1 MPNLQHSFDV
11 APTNVNHRRSI
22 FSLNH
27 TNKLDFNAGD
37 LVPIDTIEI
46 LPGDTISMD
55 LSAVV
60 RLSTPLVPVM
70 DDAFVDVFVF
80 FVPNR
85 IIWKHWEEF
94 CGENK
99 SSYWAQTIDWIL
111 PYYES
116 VSGDDDYVAVGSA
129 GDFLGYGA
137 AATSLTTSNQLNC
150 YGNVLPAGAYVQIWN
165 DWFRDQNTQAPQRT
179 YFEDANGY
187 DYSCSDEVHA
197 DISNPN
203 SFQQTLGLLP
213 VNKIHDYFTSCLPAP
228 QKGNAVSLPLG
239 QLAPVVFSD
248 DSTKYNMNAGVPAF
262 SLRQSIV
269 HSNNMDL
276 RAFASNNSDNP
287 LTLAAKSDVASGS
300 SEPDQTDVSIVNAYA
315 DLSSASAATI
325 NQLRQA
331 FATQYFLEN
340 DARFGT
346 RYVEL
351 LLGHFGV
358 NAGDYRLNRPEYLGG
373 SRIPV
378 QTTQVS
384 NNTASSGTPLGTL
397 AGFTYGNHNDSLFTK
412 SFVEHG
418 QLLILA
424 SLRYRH
430 SYCQG
435 ISPSLRRR
443 SKFDFYWPEFANLGE
458 QPVYKSQL
466 YFNGNYIPGSEDD
479 SVFGFQEYGAEY
491 REFNNEVHG
500 HMRPDVN
507 QSIAM
512 YNFCDS
518 YSKAPVL
525 NSDFMKESPNNL
537 DRSLAVCSTVASQCI
552 ADFYF
557 KGKIVREMPAFSIP
571 SKLGGF

>member
-37 LVPIDTIEI
+37 LIPIDTIEI
-46 LPGDTISMD
+46 LPGDTVSMD
-55 LSAVV
+55 LSAVI

-70 DDAFVDVFVF
+70 DDAFVDVFAF

-99 SSYWAQTIDWIL
+99 SSYWAQTTDWLLPSLIL
-111 PYYES
+111 
-116 VSGDDDYVAVGSA
+116 GDSYVAVGSA

-137 AATSLTTSNQLNC
+137 AASGQYKGNLAA
-150 YGNVLPAGAYVQIWN
+150 YGNVLSAGAYVQIWN
-165 DWFRDQNTQAPQRT
+165 DWFRDQNTQAPQNT
-179 YFEDANGY
+179 FYDLANGAQI
-187 DYSCSDEVHA
+187 DCSSGDVHV
-197 DISNPN
+197 DITQPS
-203 SFQQTLGLLP
+203 SFRMSLGLLP
-213 VNKIHDYFTSCLPAP
+213 VNKIHDYFTSCLPGP

-239 QLAPVVFSD
+239 QLAPVVFTD
-248 DSTKYNMNAGVPAF
+248 DVSKFNMNAGSPAF
-262 SLRQSIV
+262 NLRQSID
-269 HSNNMDL
+269 HFNNFDL
-276 RAFASNNSDNP
+276 RAYSQPNVDKH
-287 LTLAAKSDVASGS
+287 LTLAADSLS
-300 SEPDQTDVSIVNAYA
+300 SSAAPNKTDVSIVNAYA

-378 QTTQVS
+378 STTQVS
-384 NNTASSGTPLGTL
+384 NNAASSGTPLGTL
-397 AGFTYGNHNDSLFTK
+397 AGFTYGNHNGSLFTK
-412 SFVEHG
+412 SFTEHG
-418 QLLILA
+418 QLMILA
-424 SLRYRH
+424 ALRYRH

-466 YFNGNYIPGSEDD
+466 FFNGNGTPGSTGD
-479 SVFGFQEYGAEY
+479 SVFGFQEYAAEY

-500 HMRPDVN
+500 HMRPDVGE
-507 QSIAM
+507 SIAM

-518 YSKAPVL
+518 YASAPVL
-525 NSDFMKESPNNL
+525 NSDFMKETPKNL
-537 DRSLAVCSTVASQCI
+537 DRSLAVVSSKASQCI

-557 KGKIVREMPAFSIP
+557 KGTIAREMPAFSIP

>member
-1 MPNLQHSFDV
+1 MNLNHTFDV
-11 APTNVNHRRSI
+11 APTNVNRKRSI

-37 LVPIDTIEI
+37 LIPIDTIEI
-46 LPGDTISMD
+46 LPGDTVSMD
-55 LSAVV
+55 LSAVI

-70 DDAFVDVFVF
+70 DDAFVDVFAF

-99 SSYWAQTIDWIL
+99 SSYWAQATDWLLPTITSD
-111 PYYES
+111 S
-116 VSGDDDYVAVGSA
+116 FVAVGSA
-129 GDFLGYGA
+129 GDFLGYGGVYFEDSDSGDKGLYA
-137 AATSLTTSNQLNC
+137 
-150 YGNVLPAGAYVQIWN
+150 YGNILPAGAYVQIWN
-165 DWFRDQNTQAPQRT
+165 DWFRDQNTQAPQQT
-179 YFEDANGY
+179 FYEDANGAFSTIESLG
-187 DYSCSDEVHA
+187 DPVNLG
-197 DISNPN
+197 NPT
-203 SFQQTLGLLP
+203 SFRDTLALLP
-213 VNKIHDYFTSCLPAP
+213 VNKIHDYFTSCLPGP
-228 QKGNAVSLPLG
+228 QKGDPVSLPLG
-239 QLAPVVFSD
+239 QLAPVVFSSD
-248 DSTKYNMNAGVPAF
+248 KTKFNMNAGSPAF
-262 SLRQSIV
+262 STSSGTGF
-269 HSNNMDL
+269 SNTNLDL
-276 RAFASNNSDNP
+276 RAYSSNASDDVK
-287 LTLAAKSDVASGS
+287 LAGHRETGAAAP
-300 SEPDQTDVSIVNAYA
+300 EFQNMQIVNAYA

-358 NAGDYRLNRPEYLGG
+358 NAGDYRLQRPEYLGG

-378 QTTQVS
+378 STTQVS
-384 NNTASSGTPLGTL
+384 NNTASAGTPLGTL
-397 AGFTYGNHNDSLFTK
+397 AGFTYGQQSGSLFTK
-412 SFVEHG
+412 SFTEHG
-418 QLLILA
+418 QLMILA
-424 SLRYRH
+424 ALRYRH

-443 SKFDFYWPEFANLGE
+443 SKFDYYWPEFANLGE

-466 YFNGNYIPGSEDD
+466 FFNGNGTPGASGD
-479 SVFGFQEYGAEY
+479 SVFGFQEYAAEY

-500 HMRPDVN
+500 NMRPDVKG
-507 QSIAM
+507 SIAM

-518 YSKAPVL
+518 YSAAPVL
-525 NSDFMKESPNNL
+525 NSDFMRETPKNL
-537 DRSLAVCSTVASQCI
+537 DRSLAVVSSKASQCI

-557 KGKIVREMPAFSIP
+557 KGSIAREMPAFSIP

>member
-11 APTNVNHRRSI
+11 APTNVNHKRSI

-37 LVPIDTIEI
+37 LIPIDTIEI
-46 LPGDTISMD
+46 LPGDTVSMD
-55 LSAVV
+55 LSAVI

-70 DDAFVDVFVF
+70 DDAFVDVFAF

-99 SSYWAQTIDWIL
+99 SSYWAQSTDWLLPTITSD
-111 PYYES
+111 S
-116 VSGDDDYVAVGSA
+116 FVAVGSA

-137 AATSLTTSNQLNC
+137 VYFEDSDSGDKGLKA
-150 YGNVLPAGAYVQIWN
+150 YGNILPAGAYVQIWN
-165 DWFRDQNTQAPQRT
+165 DWFRDQNTQAPQQT
-179 YFEDANGY
+179 FYEDANGAFGTVENLG
-187 DYSCSDEVHA
+187 DP
-197 DISNPN
+197 INLGNPT
-203 SFQQTLGLLP
+203 SFRNTLSLLP

-239 QLAPVVFSD
+239 QLAPVVFNQ
-248 DSTKYNMNAGVPAF
+248 DSSKFNNNAGSPVF
-262 SLRQSIV
+262 
-269 HSNNMDL
+269 
-276 RAFASNNSDNP
+276 
-287 LTLAAKSDVASGS
+287 AKSDGTVMNNQTIQLWAYSANVSSPSNLAGVELNGHAS
-300 SEPDQTDVSIVNAYA
+300 PANDDLQIVNAYA

-358 NAGDYRLNRPEYLGG
+358 NAGDYRLQRPEYLGG
-373 SRIPV
+373 TRIPV
-378 QTTQVS
+378 STTQVS
-384 NNTASSGTPLGTL
+384 NNAASSGTPLGTL
-397 AGFTYGNHNDSLFTK
+397 AGFTYGQHSGSMFTK
-412 SFVEHG
+412 SFTEHG
-418 QLLILA
+418 QLMILA
-424 SLRYRH
+424 ALRYRH

-435 ISPSLRRR
+435 ISPSLRRKT
-443 SKFDFYWPEFANLGE
+443 KFDFYWPEFANLGE

-466 YFNGNYIPGSEDD
+466 YFNGDYDPASSGD
-479 SVFGFQEYGAEY
+479 SVFGFQEYAAEY

-500 HMRPDVN
+500 NMRPDVKG
-507 QSIAM
+507 SIAM

-518 YSKAPVL
+518 YSAAPVL
-525 NSDFMKESPNNL
+525 NSDFMKESPKNL
-537 DRSLAVCSTVASQCI
+537 DRSLAVTSDKASQCI

-557 KGKIVREMPAFSIP
+557 KGSIAREMPAFSIP

>member
-1 MPNLQHSFDV
+1 MPNLQHTFDV
-11 APTNVNHRRSI
+11 APTNVNKRRSI

-37 LVPIDTIEI
+37 LIPIDSIEI
-46 LPGDTISMD
+46 LPGDTVSMD
-55 LSAVV
+55 LSAVI

-70 DDAFVDVFVF
+70 DDAFVDVFAF

-99 SSYWAQTIDWIL
+99 SSYWAQTTDWLL
-111 PYYES
+111 P
-116 VSGDDDYVAVGSA
+116 VLLVGDSYVAVGSA

-137 AATSLTTSNQLNC
+137 AASGEFQGNLAA
-150 YGNVLPAGAYVQIWN
+150 YGNILPAGAYVQIWN
-165 DWFRDQNTQAPQRT
+165 DWFRDQNTQSPQNT
-179 YFEDANGY
+179 FYELANGAAV
-187 DYSCSDEVHA
+187 DCSSGDVHV
-197 DISNPN
+197 DTSQPN
-203 SFQQTLGLLP
+203 SFQMSLGLLP
-213 VNKIHDYFTSCLPAP
+213 VNKIHDYFTSCLPGP
-228 QKGNAVSLPLG
+228 QKGDAVSLPLG
-239 QLAPVVFSD
+239 QLAPVVFNQ
-248 DSTKYNMNAGVPAF
+248 DSTKFNKQAGSPVFAASDGTMISNTNLDLRSYSPNAGQVMKLAGHHESAGTVAPEY
-262 SLRQSIV
+262 Q
-269 HSNNMDL
+269 NM
-276 RAFASNNSDNP
+276 
-287 LTLAAKSDVASGS
+287 
-300 SEPDQTDVSIVNAYA
+300 QIVNAYA

-331 FATQYFLEN
+331 LATQYFLEN

-358 NAGDYRLNRPEYLGG
+358 NAGDYRLQRPEYLGG
-373 SRIPV
+373 SRISV

-384 NNTASSGTPLGTL
+384 NNTASAGTPLGTL
-397 AGFTYGNHNDSLFTK
+397 AGFSYGNHNGSLFTK
-412 SFVEHG
+412 SFTEHG

-424 SLRYRH
+424 ALRYRH

-466 YFNGNYIPGSEDD
+466 FFDGNGTPGADGD
-479 SVFGFQEYGAEY
+479 SVFGFQEYAAEY

-500 HMRPDVN
+500 HMRPDVS

-525 NSDFMKESPNNL
+525 NSDFMKETPKNL
-537 DRSLAVCSTVASQCI
+537 DRSLAVSSATASQCI

-557 KGKIVREMPAFSIP
+557 KGTIVREMPAFSIP

>member
-1 MPNLQHSFDV
+1 MNLQHSFDI
-11 APTNVNHRRSI
+11 APTSVNKKRSL

-46 LPGDTISMD
+46 LAGDTVSMD

-70 DDAFVDVFVF
+70 DDAFVDVFAF

-85 IIWKHWEEF
+85 IIWNHWVEL

-99 SSYWAQTIDWIL
+99 KTYWAQSTDWLL
-111 PYYES
+111 PYYSAPDTEITI
-116 VSGDDDYVAVGSA
+116 GSA

-137 AATSLTTSNQLNC
+137 AANKAGTILYG
-150 YGNVLPAGAYVQIWN
+150 YGNILPAGAYVQIWN
-165 DWFRDQNTQAPQRT
+165 DWFRDQNTQAPQLT
-179 YFEDANGY
+179 YFNENNGALF
-187 DYSCSDEVHA
+187 DCDETAVHA
-197 DISNPN
+197 DIGNPN
-203 SFQQTLGLLP
+203 SFIHSLGLLP

-239 QLAPVVFSD
+239 QLAPVVFTD
-248 DSTKYNMNAGVPAF
+248 DKTKFNENAGVPRFNTTGLADE
-262 SLRQSIV
+262 V
-269 HSNNMDL
+269 NGYDL
-276 RAFASNNSDNP
+276 HAYNGLNSQKQKLVGTDRTSP
-287 LTLAAKSDVASGS
+287 IPSGGK
-300 SEPDQTDVSIVNAYA
+300 DLSIVNAYA

-358 NAGDYRLNRPEYLGG
+358 NCGDYLLARPEYLGG

-397 AGFTYGNHNDSLFTK
+397 AGFTYGNHNGSLFTK
-412 SFVEHG
+412 SFVEPG

-424 SLRYRH
+424 ALRYRH

-435 ISPSLRRR
+435 ITPSLRRR

-466 YFNGNYIPGSEDD
+466 YFDGTYNPGDEAD
-479 SVFGFQEYGAEY
+479 SVFGFQEYAAEY

-500 HMRPDVN
+500 HMRPDVTG
-507 QSIAM
+507 SIGM
-512 YNFCDS
+512 YNYCDS
-518 YSKAPVL
+518 YSAAPVL
-525 NSDFMKESPNNL
+525 NSDFMKETPKNL
-537 DRSLAVCSTVASQCI
+537 DRSLAVPSTTASQCI

-557 KGKIVREMPAFSIP
+557 KGTIAREMPAFSIP
-571 SKLGGF
+571 SKLGGI